1 MILLSIQN
9 IVNFPKAVI
18 KLLKIKIQKEVM
30 YIGFDWENILD
41 AEGED
46 IAEAYEDAVY
56 EATVYEE
63 NHRMPDE
70 YWND

>member
-1 MILLSIQN
+1 M
-9 IVNFPKAVI
+9 
-18 KLLKIKIQKEVM
+18 
-30 YIGFDWENILD
+30 GFDWENILD

-56 EATVYEE
+56 EANVYEE

>member
-1 MILLSIQN
+1 
-9 IVNFPKAVI
+9 
-18 KLLKIKIQKEVM
+18 M

-56 EATVYEE
+56 EATLYEE

>member
-1 MILLSIQN
+1 M
-9 IVNFPKAVI
+9 
-18 KLLKIKIQKEVM
+18 
-30 YIGFDWENILD
+30 GFDWENILD

-63 NHRMPDE
+63 NHRMSDE